1 VIAVNGSS
9 RKRHHSYQEEQFLGT
24 AIATATTTNDEAM
37 YNSSNGNGASTVERE
52 RKAIKMNEHDSCI
65 ATAACLAEL
74 QAQHTSPNQIV
85 ARTDNSVRDSCSP
98 QQVRSSRTRR
108 KRPAASSCERTEI
121 EATINSSGKNIPR
134 MHDPS
139 KEMLTV
145 FQEEQEKSSSRS
157 SNQSG
162 KDLSPAFQKRIEE
175 LRAFKAKFGHCNVT
189 RSKSASNKPHLHL
202 SLGKW
207 CGDVRRSRNLGF
219 QW

>member
-52 RKAIKMNEHDSCI
+52 RKAIKMNEHDCCI